1 MKRHLEPVILALCA
15 ILPLAAI
22 ASLAAAPA
30 PPPAAAPPA
39 ATAAHPKAVAVD
51 PIKDAGPVAKGE
63 KLNEDFDIRNDGNAP
78 LEITEVK
85 PACGCT
91 VASFDKS
98 VAPGKSGKVHVV
110 LETVTFTGPIAKG
123 VTVFTN
129 DPGNPQIE
137 LTVRAKIVPYI
148 DMKPGYARYVIVR
161 GEAKEGTIA
170 QTLWA
175 PDGSPMEIVKVESPW
190 PYLTV
195 GFRQA
200 QEGERL
206 PDVDPKIKQW
216 RVDIKLSSEAP
227 VGPLAGYVT
236 VHTTHARQ
244 KLVEIP
250 VSGFVR
256 PVVAV
261 TPPRA
266 DFGQLEIKGPVR
278 KTLEVRSFSTEPV
291 KLIGVD
297 PVGQGI
303 ETKIEPLEEGR
314 DYVVR
319 VTLNPGM
326 PKGPFHNKLTIH
338 TDSSKSPVVEVELT
352 GTVL

>member
-22 ASLAAAPA
+22 ASAAVP
-30 PPPAAAPPA
+30 APPA
-39 ATAAHPKAVAVD
+39 ATGARPKAVVVD
-51 PIKDAGPVAKGE
+51 PIRDVGPVAKGE
-63 KLNEDFDIRNDGNAP
+63 KLNQDFEIRNDGNAP
-78 LEITEVK
+78 LEIIEVK

-110 LETVTFTGPIAKG
+110 LETVTFTGPISKG
-123 VTVFTN
+123 VTVFTS
-129 DPGNPQIE
+129 DPANPQIE
-137 LTVRAKIVPYI
+137 LTVRAKVVPYI
-148 DMKPGYARYVIVR
+148 EVKPGYARYVIVR
-161 GEAKEGTIA
+161 GEAKEGNIA

-175 PDGSPMEIVKVESPW
+175 SDGSPMEVVKVESPW

-200 QEGERL
+200 QEGERA

-216 RVDIKLSSEAP
+216 RVDVKLSSDAP

-236 VHTTHARQ
+236 VHTTHAKQ

-261 TPPRA
+261 TPPKA
-266 DFGQLEIKGPVR
+266 DFGELEIKGPVR

-303 ETKIEPLEEGR
+303 ETKIESLQEGR

-338 TDSSKSPVVEVELT
+338 TDSPKSPVVEVELT

>member
-1 MKRHLEPVILALCA
+1 MKRHLATVILALCA
-15 ILPLAAI
+15 ILPLAAV
-22 ASLAAAPA
+22 ASFAAAPA
-30 PPPAAAPPA
+30 PAAATAPA
-39 ATAAHPKAVAVD
+39 ATPAKAVVVE
-51 PIKDAGPVAKGE
+51 PIKDAGSVAKGE
-63 KLNEDFDIRNDGNAP
+63 KLNQDFEIRNDGNAP

-98 VAPGKSGKVHVV
+98 VAPGKTGKVHVV
-110 LETVTFTGPIAKG
+110 VDTVTFTGPIAKG

-129 DPGNPQIE
+129 DPANPKLE
-137 LTVRAKIVPYI
+137 LTVRVKVVPYI
-148 DMKPGYARYVIVR
+148 EVKPGYARYVIVR
-161 GEAKEGTIA
+161 GEAKQGNIA

-175 PDGSPMEIVKVESPW
+175 PDGSPMEVVKVESPW
-190 PYLTV
+190 PYLAV

-200 QEGERL
+200 QEGERV

-216 RVDIKLSSEAP
+216 RVDIKLSNDEAP

-261 TPPRA
+261 TPPKA
-266 DFGQLEIKGPVR
+266 DFGQLEITAPVR
-278 KTLEVRSFSTEPV
+278 KSLDVRSFATEPIKV
-291 KLIGVD
+291 IGID
-297 PVGQGI
+297 PLGQGI

-314 DYVVR
+314 SYAVR
-319 VTLNPGM
+319 VILNPGL
-326 PKGPFHNKLTIH
+326 PKGPFHRKLTIH
-338 TDSSKSPVVEVELT
+338 TDSPKSPVIEVELT
-352 GTVL
+352 GIVL